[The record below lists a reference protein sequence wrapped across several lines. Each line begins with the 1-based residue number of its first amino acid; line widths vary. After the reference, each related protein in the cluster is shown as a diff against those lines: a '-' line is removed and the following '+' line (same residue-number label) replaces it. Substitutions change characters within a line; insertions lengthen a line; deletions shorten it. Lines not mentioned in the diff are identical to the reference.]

1 MKNIYIL
8 ALSVFC
14 LLGSF
19 SAFGQVEARLHQV
32 FDAKAKRVNIQIDE
46 DKFEV
51 NLKETYSTVMIVEVI
66 IAIDLVD
73 PNQME
78 EIINSGRYHVD
89 YTLKDGVATFSSKKD
104 LEPIIVDGKEA
115 EEHIIYN
122 VSIPEY
128 VDVEY

>member
-1 MKNIYIL
+1 MKNLYIFIIGISCL
-8 ALSVFC
+8 FFSSNAL
-14 LLGSF
+14 
-19 SAFGQVEARLHQV
+19 GQVEARLHQV
-32 FDAKAKRVNIQIDE
+32 FDAKAKVVNLQIDE
-46 DKFEV
+46 DRFEV

-89 YTLKDGVATFSSKKD
+89 YALKDGVATFSTKKD
-104 LEPIIVDGKEA
+104 LEPIIIEGKEA

-128 VDVEY
+128 IEIE

>member
-1 MKNIYIL
+1 MKNIYL
-8 ALSVFC
+8 LTLLC
-14 LLGSF
+14 CLGSTLT
-19 SAFGQVEARLHQV
+19 FGQVEARLHQV
-32 FDAKAKRVNIQIDE
+32 FDAKAKQVSIQIDE

-78 EIINSGRYHVD
+78 EIINSGRYHVS
-89 YTLKDGVATFSSKKD
+89 YVLKDGVATFSSKKD

-128 VDVEY
+128 VEVEY